1 MSDERMHTN
10 DDGLNAP
17 IDISLHPL
25 SDAYMPAT
33 YQGSRSYRCY
43 RSFSIS

>member
-1 MSDERMHTN
+1 MSDETTQTI
-10 DDGLNAP
+10 DEGLKAP
-17 IDISLHPL
+17 VDISLYPL

-33 YQGSRSYRCY
+33 YQGSRSDRCY